1 MKNINFLFSFL
12 AFGVLLFTFAACGDD
27 DSEEPSVDPVVGVY
41 TLTSVTLNEDV
52 VYYDQELS
60 MGDDI
65 TVIVQTALYGAS
77 PCAQGPN
84 TVIDLRE
91 NSEVYY
97 ACKNEN
103 VDAERFGTWSIPADR
118 SRLTMN
124 LTIEGQP
131 FPLILEQLS
140 VTDNAVSG
148 VVTNYPLVEL
158 YPGGDP
164 AFVIKT
170 VEVDL
175 VFSRTTL

>member
-1 MKNINFLFSFL
+1 MKYTNFLLSFL
-12 AFGVLLFTFAACGDD
+12 AFGMLLFTIAACGDD
-27 DSEEPSVDPVVGVY
+27 DSDEPSIDPVVGVY

-52 VYYDQELS
+52 VYYDQSLS

-65 TVIVQTALYGAS
+65 TAIVQTDLYGAS

-97 ACKNEN
+97 ACKNES
-103 VDAERFGTWSIPADR
+103 VTPERFGTWTIPADR

-140 VTDNAVSG
+140 ITDNNVSG

-158 YPGGDP
+158 YPDQDP
-164 AFVIKT
+164 AFVIKP
-170 VEVDL
+170 VEVDI
-175 VFSRTTL
+175 VFTRTTL